1 LGQKI
6 YFLENFEYLNGI
18 VNSDDV
24 IENLNKKNI
33 IEVEAIFVKLKY
45 KLDNFFLNDFS
56 SLKYIVSPT
65 TGITH
70 IDTEY
75 TSTKNIKIISLQ
87 GENSFLKDVPSTAEM
102 TLLLILQIIRNFE
115 NARQKVLNGKWQR
128 NAIPGSNIKDLRVL
142 IIGYGRV
149 GKQVADILN
158 FFGAEVYIFDTD
170 SNTKNTNNISLSLE
184 QLKEI
189 KFDIVT
195 IHVNFS
201 AENENYFDYDFFAKM
216 QSGFSLVNTA
226 RGELICHAGLLKL
239 LNEERVKFCALDVL
253 PQEPNIDI
261 KLLNALQA
269 FGERICI
276 TPHVAGFT
284 EGSLKMVEEKVYSK
298 YLTTK
303 ENS

>member
-1 LGQKI
+1 MGQKI

-45 KLDNFFLNDFS
+45 KLDHFFLNDFP

-75 TSTKNIKIISLQ
+75 TSSKNIKIISLQ
-87 GENSFLKDVPSTAEM
+87 GESSFLEGVPSTAEM

-115 NARQKVLNGKWQR
+115 EAKQKVLNGKWQR
-128 NAIPGSNIKDLRVL
+128 NTTAGSNIKDLRVL

-170 SNTKNTNNISLSLE
+170 SNKKNIDKNSLSLN
-184 QLKEI
+184 QLKKI

-195 IHVNFS
+195 IHANFS
-201 AENENYFDYDFFAKM
+201 SDNNNYFDYDFFAKM

-226 RGELICHAGLLKL
+226 RGELICHDGLLKL
-239 LNEERVKFCALDVL
+239 LNEERIKSCALDVL

-261 KLLNALQA
+261 KLLKALQA

-276 TPHVAGFT
+276 TPHIAGFT
-284 EGSLKMVEEKVYSK
+284 EGSLRMVEEKVYSK
-298 YLTTK
+298 YLTMK
-303 ENS
+303 NL